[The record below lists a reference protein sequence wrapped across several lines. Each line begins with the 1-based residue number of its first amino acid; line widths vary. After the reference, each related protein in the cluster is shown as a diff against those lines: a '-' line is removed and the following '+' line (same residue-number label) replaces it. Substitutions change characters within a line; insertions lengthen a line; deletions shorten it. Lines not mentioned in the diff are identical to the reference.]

1 MDKTASILII
11 GNEILSGKTPDIN
24 SIYLSKEL
32 RGLGVN
38 VRKILVIPDNEEDI
52 AEETNK
58 DSKRFTWVF
67 SCGGIGP
74 THDDVTLEGIAL
86 GLSRKL
92 FAHPDLLKILQ
103 EKRGQDLNDACRK
116 LAMVPEGT
124 RLLYAETL
132 KFPVLMVEN
141 IIIFPGVPEIMQ
153 KKFISIKNQ
162 FQTIPF
168 ALKKIYLTAYEE
180 DIAHYLDA
188 VLEKF
193 PKLLLGSYPILNEEN
208 FSVLLTLESKD
219 PLFLDASFQYL
230 LNLIPQNIIFK
241 TEK

>member
-1 MDKTASILII
+1 LDKTASILII

-24 SIYLSKEL
+24 STYLSREL

-38 VRKILVIPDNEEDI
+38 VRKILVLPDIEEDI

-74 THDDVTLEGIAL
+74 THDDVTLDGIAL
-86 GLSRKL
+86 GLSRRL
-92 FAHPDLLKILQ
+92 FLHPDLLKTLQ
-103 EKRGQDLNDACRK
+103 ERKGKNLNDACRK
-116 LAMVPEGT
+116 LAMIPEGT
-124 RLLYAETL
+124 KLLHAENL

-141 IIIFPGVPEIMQ
+141 IVIFPGVPEIMQ
-153 KKFISIKNQ
+153 KKFISIKHI
-162 FQTIPF
+162 FQTIPYT
-168 ALKKIYLTAYEE
+168 LKKLYLKTYEE

-188 VLEKF
+188 VLKKF
-193 PKLLLGSYPILNEEN
+193 PELLLGSYPILNEDD

-230 LNLIPQNIIFK
+230 LNLIPQDLIFK
-241 TEK
+241 TE

>member
-11 GNEILSGKTPDIN
+11 GNEILSGKTQDIN
-24 SIYLSKEL
+24 SIFLSKEL

-38 VRKILVIPDNEEDI
+38 VRKISVLPDIEEDI
-52 AEETNK
+52 AEETVK

-74 THDDVTLEGIAL
+74 THDDVTLEGIAR

-92 FAHPDLLKILQ
+92 FLHPDLLKTLQ
-103 EKRGQDLNDACRK
+103 ERRGKNLNDAYRK

-124 RLLYAETL
+124 QLLHAKTL

-141 IIIFPGVPEIMQ
+141 IVIFPGVPEIMQ
-153 KKFISIKNQ
+153 KKFISIKNR
-162 FQTIPF
+162 FQTIPY
-168 ALKKIYLTAYEE
+168 ALKKIYLKAYEE

-188 VLEKF
+188 VLKKF
-193 PKLLLGSYPILNEEN
+193 PELLLGSYPILNQEN

-230 LNLIPQNIIFK
+230 LNLIPSHLIFK
-241 TEK
+241 SEK